1 MAWIDDLVLVLL
13 FAALVW
19 LIFFKRRLDQWLV
32 EKLEKRTFAEPQDPR
47 QTAHESQ
54 PIFFPVATCV
64 GLGFVIGI
72 LALMHLA
79 STTHTVAT
87 ILVTST
93 IFICTVIPG
102 LVAVTFYCHYTS
114 TCTRRLNTSLPFWRS
129 ASLSQSTLPELQS
142 VLA

>member
-79 STTHTVAT
+79 STHTVST

-114 TCTRRLNTSLPFWRS
+114 TCTRRLKYELALLAS